1 MPIGDSIGKAKLCCP
16 VCAVHTQKMIEVARS
31 YAKQSSHPSM
41 EGMKIAKT
49 MTAATAASLWL
60 QRMKYSQPS
69 LMQGIMPNPSCQTS
83 AFNSCN

>member
-1 MPIGDSIGKAKLCCP
+1 MPIGDGIGKAKLHCP
-16 VCAVHTQKMIEVARS
+16 VWAVHTQKMIEVARS

-49 MTAATAASLWL
+49 MTAATTPSLGL
-60 QRMKYSQPS
+60 QKMQFNQPS
-69 LMQGIMPNPSCQTS
+69 LMQGVMPNLSSWTS